1 MKKYAASLTA
11 RTGDSR
17 TWRRTGLS
25 YMGPAFG
32 HSSGVGKI
40 FLLRVSR

>member
-1 MKKYAASLTA
+1 MTYAASLTA

-25 YMGPAFG
+25 YVAPAARHTSGIAKNFFLG
-32 HSSGVGKI
+32 SS
-40 FLLRVSR
+40 R